1 MNLRR
6 RNPGKPNPELD
17 GIKEIVRN
25 GGWSAAA
32 WRVPTKRRTRR
43 DMTSLRVFVL
53 LHKERRFVVRATS
66 REAAEQ
72 ILRLQL
78 S

>member
-1 MNLRR
+1 MNLRG

-25 GGWSAAA
+25 GGWSASA

-43 DMTSLRVFVL
+43 TMTTVRVFAL
-53 LHKERRFVVRATS
+53 LHKDRRFVVRATS